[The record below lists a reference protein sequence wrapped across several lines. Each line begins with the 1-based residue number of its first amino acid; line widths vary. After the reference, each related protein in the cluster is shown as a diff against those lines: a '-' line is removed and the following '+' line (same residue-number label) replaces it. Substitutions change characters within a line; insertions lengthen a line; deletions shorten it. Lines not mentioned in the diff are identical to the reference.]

1 MIKLYANNEINKRK
15 WDSCVADSQNGL
27 IYAYAW
33 YLDIVSPNW
42 SALIKEDYKAIFPLP
57 IKKKLGISYISQPLF
72 TQKLGLFSVNDLED
86 VKSFL
91 KAIQLALYDISNEHI
106 KIYPKDSK
114 ANALNAYQS
123 AKEFEKQGI
132 KVVIGPIFYDSLERL
147 GEINHITFI
156 SLTNKTQ
163 KIPNNTIAF
172 GININSQ
179 IDVLNKY
186 FNEIKVSR
194 ILLLSPKN
202 QFINQI
208 EIIEDSELKLYEVF
222 FYDVS
227 PKKIT
232 NEIEKLTKYQDRK
245 KDLER
250 RIKILEKSEL
260 DKDKHELKKLEQ
272 KHTLG
277 KVNFDSVFVVDFGE
291 RLKSVLASFMFSDVS
306 SEKINFFTLNQWF
319 DNTLF
324 GENSLRNLHFP
335 SIDYDNLKK
344 FEKRY
349 FKTYNEKPNEI
360 SILAYDAL
368 GLIYYCWSNNN
379 FNFKIDQLFN
389 KNGFKGLQGEFII
402 KDNLSL
408 QQLKIYKVGE
418 KEFIKVY

>member
-1 MIKLYANNEINKRK
+1 M
-15 WDSCVADSQNGL
+15 
-27 IYAYAW
+27 
-33 YLDIVSPNW
+33 
-42 SALIKEDYKAIFPLP
+42 
-57 IKKKLGISYISQPLF
+57 KKLLIFSIITYLLVTINSTADNQNSNENISEDEKILKVGVLLPLSGKF
-72 TQKLGLFSVNDLED
+72 ENIGQSLLKSIQLGLF
-86 VKSFL
+86 
-91 KAIQLALYDISNEHI
+91 DIDNKNI

-114 ANALNAYQS
+114 GNALDAYLS
-123 AKEFEKQGI
+123 AKKFQEMGI
-132 KVVIGPIFYDSLERL
+132 EIVIGPIFHESLERL
-147 GEINHITFI
+147 DEINNITFI
-156 SLTNKTQ
+156 SATNKTQ
-163 KIPNNTIAF
+163 EIPKNTIAF
-172 GININSQ
+172 GINLDSQ
-179 IDVLNKY
+179 MNTLKKY
-186 FNEIKVSR
+186 FDEIKVSKT
-194 ILLLSPKN
+194 LLLSPRSDFNYQSESIAKKDILK
-202 QFINQI
+202 FYRTYSY
-208 EIIEDSELKLYEVF
+208 DS
-222 FYDVS
+222 D

-232 NEIEKLTKYQDRK
+232 GEIEKITKYRERK

>member
-1 MIKLYANNEINKRK
+1 M
-15 WDSCVADSQNGL
+15 
-27 IYAYAW
+27 
-33 YLDIVSPNW
+33 
-42 SALIKEDYKAIFPLP
+42 
-57 IKKKLGISYISQPLF
+57 KKLLIFSIITYLLVTINSTADNQNSNENISEDEKILKVGVLLPLSGKF
-72 TQKLGLFSVNDLED
+72 ENIGQSLLKSIQLGLF
-86 VKSFL
+86 
-91 KAIQLALYDISNEHI
+91 DIDNKNI

-114 ANALNAYQS
+114 GNALDAYLS
-123 AKEFEKQGI
+123 AKKFQEMGI
-132 KVVIGPIFYDSLERL
+132 EIVIGPIFHESLERL
-147 GEINHITFI
+147 GEINNITFI
-156 SLTNKTQ
+156 SATNKTQ
-163 KIPNNTIAF
+163 EIPKNTIAF
-172 GININSQ
+172 GINLDSQ
-179 IDVLNKY
+179 MNTLKKY
-186 FNEIKVSR
+186 FDEIKVSKT
-194 ILLLSPKN
+194 LLLSPRSDFNYQTESIAKKDILK
-202 QFINQI
+202 FYRTYSY
-208 EIIEDSELKLYEVF
+208 DS
-222 FYDVS
+222 D

-232 NEIEKLTKYQDRK
+232 GEIEKITKYRERK

-402 KDNLSL
+402 KGNLSL